1 MSHAA
6 LQSVC
11 FAFSPSPVTRA
22 SMAIIATAKKEEEE
36 AATSW
41 ETAKRL
47 LAEPDKLVQKLR
59 SMGAHNVPVDA
70 VMVREAAAARVV
82 SLTLSGLSAGHI
94 SLTAPSPPPGVC
106 VETAVVFLQPS

>member
-1 MSHAA
+1 
-6 LQSVC
+6 
-11 FAFSPSPVTRA
+11 
-22 SMAIIATAKKEEEE
+22 MAIIATAKKEEEE

-59 SMGAHNVPVDA
+59 SMGAHNVPVDT

-82 SLTLSGLSAGHI
+82 SLTHQRVVSWTHQPDPL
-94 SLTAPSPPPGVC
+94 PPPPCVC
-106 VETAVVFLQPS
+106 VETALVFLQPS

>member
-82 SLTLSGLSAGHI
+82 SLTHQRVVSWTHQPDPL
-94 SLTAPSPPPGVC
+94 PRC
-106 VETAVVFLQPS
+106 VR